1 MTTDTIKRFLT
12 YVIEDSTI
20 EVDKKVDI
28 IFDFFCSSDDNN
40 NNKNE
45 KDLERIEDVFNRN
58 TGV

>member
-28 IFDFFCSSDDNN
+28 IFDFFCSSDDD

-58 TGV
+58 TGL

>member
-12 YVIEDSTI
+12 YVIEDTTI

-28 IFDFFCSSDDNN
+28 IFDFFCSSDDD
-40 NNKNE
+40 NKDE

>member
-12 YVIEDSTI
+12 YVIEDTTI

-28 IFDFFCSSDDNN
+28 IFDFFCSSDDD

-58 TGV
+58 TGM

>member
-20 EVDKKVDI
+20 EIDKKVDI
-28 IFDFFCSSDDNN
+28 IFDFFCSSDDD

>member
-20 EVDKKVDI
+20 EVNKKVDI
-28 IFDFFCSSDDNN
+28 IFDFFCSSDDD

>member
-28 IFDFFCSSDDNN
+28 IFDFFCSSDDD

>member
-28 IFDFFCSSDDNN
+28 IFDLFCSSDDD
-40 NNKNE
+40 NKNE

>member
-12 YVIEDSTI
+12 YVIEDTTI

-28 IFDFFCSSDDNN
+28 IFDFFCSSDDD